1 VSVTITERRLTPTDR
16 RTLTVT
22 GMRRV
27 GLLFILLPLTGL
39 LAGCD
44 GPAWGPALRVRAQR
58 PADSAA

>member
-1 VSVTITERRLTPTDR
+1 MSVTITERRLTPTNR

-27 GLLFILLPLTGL
+27 VLLFILLPLT
-39 LAGCD
+39 
-44 GPAWGPALRVRAQR
+44 ALRVRAQR